1 MMRLSIEV
9 DTRTRVPSRRLARR
23 RKREEPPFERRG
35 QGRTTKK
42 KGDRAGVH
50 VFVCTCVCVS
60 AERERERERERVGT
74 VR

>member
-1 MMRLSIEV
+1 MRLSIEV

-42 KGDRAGVH
+42 KGDRA
-50 VFVCTCVCVS
+50 VCARVCVCVS
-60 AERERERERERVGT
+60 ERERKGEREGVGT

>member
-1 MMRLSIEV
+1 MRLSIEV

-42 KGDRAGVH
+42 KGDRA
-50 VFVCTCVCVS
+50 VCARVCVCVCLG
-60 AERERERERERVGT
+60 EREREREGVGT